1 MSHTKANYRDVDEVG
16 DGMYFMREALNCT
29 SLGVSVLECDPGWEG
44 KEHHHR
50 EKNHEE
56 VYLLLEG
63 EATIR
68 VDGQRVSMEPGD
80 AVRVSPDAVRQL
92 RVGDEASRFVV
103 AGAP

>member
-1 MSHTKANYRDVDEVG
+1 MAHTKVNYRDVDEVG
-16 DGMYFMREALNCT
+16 EGMYFMRDALDCE
-29 SLGVSVLECDPGWEG
+29 SLGVTVVECDPGWEG

-63 EATIR
+63 KATMT
-68 VDGQRVSMEPGD
+68 VDGKTVDLAPGD
-80 AVRVSPDAVRQL
+80 AVRVSPDALRQL
-92 RVGDEASRFVV
+92 HVGDQPARFVV